1 MTRYLI
7 IICFVLFSI
16 NSLAQKEQSPEITTY
31 YFIRHAE
38 KDRSN
43 PSEPDVHLTD
53 EGFKRAQKWNDILQ
67 HVHFDAIYATD
78 FNRTLETGQPT
89 AAKNGLEIITYNV
102 STSYDEAF
110 KTATQGK
117 TVLVIGHSNTI
128 PDFVNAVIGHK
139 KYDEID
145 DAINGNLYILTII
158 DDVIKDILITIN

>member
-16 NSLAQKEQSPEITTY
+16 NSFAQKEPAPAITTY

-53 EGFKRAQKWNDILQ
+53 AGLKRAQEWNAILQ
-67 HVHFDAIYATD
+67 HIPFDAVYSTD
-78 FNRTLETGQPT
+78 FNRTKETGQPIAT
-89 AAKNGLEIITYNV
+89 KNQLEIITYSV

-110 KTATQGK
+110 KSATQGK
-117 TVLVIGHSNTI
+117 NVLVVGHSNTI
-128 PDFVNAVIGHK
+128 PDFVNAVIGNK
-139 KYDEID
+139 KYDDID
-145 DAINGNLYILTII
+145 DAINGNLYIVTII
-158 DDVIKDILITIN
+158 GDVIKDVLITIN